1 VRTARDQDKI
11 VCQMGRRERDLFL
24 ELLAL
29 YPRSPVAQRK
39 LSKHSVLPD
48 AEAAQRM
55 LDEALA
61 EQREQNRQL
70 LQDLM
75 LDLARF
81 KVQPT
86 GLKLILSQADT
97 EWLLQVLNEIRVGSW
112 VLLGSPEDP
121 HTLDSVSAE
130 TVPSIWAMEMAGYFE
145 MNLLKALTGD

>member
-1 VRTARDQDKI
+1 MRTSRNQDKI

-29 YPRSPVAQRK
+29 YPRTPATERK
-39 LSKHSVLPD
+39 LSKNSVLPD

-55 LDEALA
+55 LDEALS

-70 LQDLM
+70 LKEMM

-81 KVQPT
+81 KVLPT
-86 GLKLILSQADT
+86 GLKLVLSQADT
-97 EWLLQVLNEIRVGSW
+97 EWLLQVLNDIRVGSW

-121 HTLDSVSAE
+121 HTLESLSAE
-130 TVPSIWAMEMAGYFE
+130 TVPSIWAMEMSGYFE